1 MSFLR
6 CSIFVLA
13 IILGGLSTARAADE
27 LQAGVAVVDITAPIP
42 FRMHGYFYERLS
54 TGIKDP
60 LHARVIVFK
69 QGKETAAF
77 VFCDLVGIPFAET
90 APARKKASA
99 ETGIPVEH
107 IAVTGTHTH
116 TGPQFFMSVND
127 YWHDQAVAKHGKDP
141 YDAEEYRQALIGKIA
156 SAIVQAKA
164 ALAPVTLKAGF
175 AREDRISF
183 N

>member
-1 MSFLR
+1 
-6 CSIFVLA
+6 VLFDA
-13 IILGGLSTARAADE
+13 AESRAADE
-27 LQAGVAVVDITAPIP
+27 LQAGVAVVDITPPIP

-60 LHARVIVFK
+60 LHARAVVFQ

-90 APARKKASA
+90 APARKKASEA
-99 ETGIPVEH
+99 TGIPVEH

-116 TGPQFFMSVND
+116 TGPQFFMSIND
-127 YWHDQAVAKHGKDP
+127 YWHDQSVAKLGKDP
-141 YDAEEYRQALIGKIA
+141 YDSEGYRVVLIDKIA

-164 ALAPVTLKAGF
+164 ALAPVELKSGF
-175 AREDRISF
+175 A
-183 N
+183 